1 MNRRHALAKSAA
13 VQALRVRA
21 AVHVKPW
28 DAIDIFDLTHQ
39 LGVEV
44 RFAKIASMEGM
55 YLRQDAP
62 AVLISSERPAGRQR
76 FSCAHELGHHVFGD
90 GSRVDELFDPNSKK
104 ERGEEEIRADMFA
117 GMLLMPKS
125 AVDRAFSSRKLNPE
139 TANPIEFS
147 RVACSLGVGYSTLAR
162 HLHYALRT
170 ISEDRLA
177 AIERCTPKR
186 VREAVL
192 GQSVAEELILV
203 DEHWAGRPVDVSVRD
218 FLLLPQ
224 GSSAEGRCC
233 EFRGNLKEGVLY
245 QAVTP
250 GIGRVESRSGWATFV
265 RVSREHY
272 EGRSIFRHLEEVED
286 DQGTSGY

>member
-1 MNRRHALAKSAA
+1 MNRRHALAKLAA

-21 AVHVKPW
+21 SVHVKPW

-39 LGVEV
+39 IGVEV

-62 AVLISSERPAGRQR
+62 TILVASERPAGRQR

-90 GSRVDELFDPNSKK
+90 GSRVDELFDPKSKK
-104 ERGEEEIRADMFA
+104 ELSEEEIRADMFA

-139 TANPIEFS
+139 TANPVEFF
-147 RVACSLGVGYSTLAR
+147 RVACALGVGYSTLAR
-162 HLHYALRT
+162 HLHYALRAIT
-170 ISEDRLA
+170 EERLA
-177 AIERCTPKR
+177 AIERCTPKKI
-186 VREAVL
+186 REAVL
-192 GQSVAEELILV
+192 GQSAAEELILV
-203 DEHWAGRPVDVSVRD
+203 DDQWAGRPVDASVRD
-218 FLLLPQ
+218 FLLFPQ
-224 GSSAEGRCC
+224 GSSAEGACF
-233 EFRGNLKEGVLY
+233 ELRGNLKEGTLF

-250 GIGRVESRSGWATFV
+250 GVGRVESPSGWAAFM

-272 EGRSIFRHLEEVED
+272 EGRSIFRHLEEVEHD
-286 DQGTSGY
+286 